1 MGQTRYRSAAALAA
15 LGVLLAVA
23 RAVPAQDVAT
33 QRQAE
38 RTEQANREAAVAD
51 EASEPQPAHARA
63 RAPAAGARTSPA
75 TLSYGPVLTPRGQQG
90 VDALRKDPAEV
101 HDEADTLARQ
111 GVHPPDTQL
120 TDAKRGDQ
128 RGNQGSDQRG
138 DRRGNQGGD
147 QRSDQPGDQR
157 SDQRGDQRGDRPG
170 TARAAQ
176 HEDRTGDKPASQHG
190 EQAAKPTDE
199 QRRRAARRHQAWQ
212 PTGPMAPR
220 PLNAGE
226 TPPAT
231 AAVPIPPPLTPPQPV
246 VPSSSA
252 VRACQGIVCTDAA
265 GNTFNGSGN
274 AGVGSGG
281 RTCTRT
287 GATVQCF

>member
-1 MGQTRYRSAAALAA
+1 MGLTRYRSAAALA
-15 LGVLLAVA
+15 VLLAVA
-23 RAVPAQDVAT
+23 RAAPAQDVAT
-33 QRQAE
+33 QRQSE

-51 EASEPQPAHARA
+51 EASKPPPAHAPA
-63 RAPAAGARTSPA
+63 RDPAAGARTSPA

-90 VDALRKDPAEV
+90 ADAVRKDPAEV

-111 GVHPPDTQL
+111 TTHPQNTQL
-120 TDAKRGDQ
+120 TDNVRGGQRDDQ
-128 RGNQGSDQRG
+128 RGNRQ
-138 DRRGNQGGD
+138 
-147 QRSDQPGDQR
+147 
-157 SDQRGDQRGDRPG
+157 G
-170 TARAAQ
+170 TARGGQYGERTGNKADGR
-176 HEDRTGDKPASQHG
+176 HGDDTGDKADAQRG

-220 PLNAGE
+220 PLRAGE
-226 TPPAT
+226 APAT
-231 AAVPIPPPLTPPQPV
+231 AAEPIPPPLAPPQPV